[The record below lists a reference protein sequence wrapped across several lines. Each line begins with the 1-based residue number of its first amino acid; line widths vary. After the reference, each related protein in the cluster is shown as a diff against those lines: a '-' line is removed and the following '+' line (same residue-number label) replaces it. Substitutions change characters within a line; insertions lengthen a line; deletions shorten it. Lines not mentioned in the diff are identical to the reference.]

1 MSRNW
6 GAMTHGHHLV
16 ADGTSRA
23 VVLVDAFGN
32 PLRPPPPRVAPGHK
46 RKNPGGPRQNPPPA
60 RARRAEAG
68 TEPAV
73 VVERITVPTSTSTA
87 PLITISNLAGWV
99 GVSAAERSNV
109 DAEIIATNS
118 EFIAVFETQPGD
130 GDAPLGI
137 VCGPVDIL
145 PKSVR
150 KVVAARTTSA
160 EIIINRRKMKFKG
173 RMKETDFL
181 EARYLGSPA
190 GGVPTRLVRVAVTGP
205 MRGRT
210 MTAAMVLVLCA
221 RVRFFQAGVAAPAP
235 LKRTDAY
242 QFCVDDTVHP
252 SEHNFNAGRPCYDEG
267 SVFAF
272 GAARTPT
279 RDVRYLTAGAYVRA
293 AFASTSTKWLVDQR
307 SVHVTRG
314 IPATIAA
321 LLTPPVLSPTHG
333 PLAARFFGLVGDG
346 AGRRSAGTTPHSA
359 AFELCAGQHG
369 LQPSE
374 ISPARCCCGL
384 VQPNSTDA
392 FEPPTCQGVQQQEAR
407 RF

>member
-6 GAMTHGHHLV
+6 GAMTHAHHLV
-16 ADGTSRA
+16 ADGTSSA
-23 VVLVDAFGN
+23 VVMVDAFGE

-181 EARYLGSPA
+181 EARYLGSHA

-221 RVRFFQAGVAAPAP
+221 RVRFLQAGVAAPGKSP
-235 LKRTDAY
+235 VEY
-242 QFCVDDTVHP
+242 QFCVDDTMHP

-279 RDVRYLTAGAYVRA
+279 RECALPYCGGVCAGGLHKQEHQMACRPTVRA
-293 AFASTSTKWLVDQR
+293 RHAGHPGDHCRSAYTARAFANARAPCCAVLGPRRQWCGSPLGWWHDAPLSRVRAVCW
-307 SVHVTRG
+307 
-314 IPATIAA
+314 PAR
-321 LLTPPVLSPTHG
+321 
-333 PLAARFFGLVGDG
+333 LAAVGD
-346 AGRRSAGTTPHSA
+346 
-359 AFELCAGQHG
+359 L
-369 LQPSE
+369 
-374 ISPARCCCGL
+374 ARAVLLRPC
-384 VQPNSTDA
+384 
-392 FEPPTCQGVQQQEAR
+392 PT
-407 RF
+407 